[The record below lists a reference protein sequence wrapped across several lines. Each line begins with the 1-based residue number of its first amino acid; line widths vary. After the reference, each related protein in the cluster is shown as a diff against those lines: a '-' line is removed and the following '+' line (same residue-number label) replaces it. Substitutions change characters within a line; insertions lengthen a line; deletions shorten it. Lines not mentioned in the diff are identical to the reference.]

1 MFPVGTAW
9 RLPTISDHTFLFL
22 PQVLPFVIT
31 VCFFCCLT
39 TPSAPKQLVLP
50 LVLPIILPLVLH
62 IILPLVLPLD
72 LPLVLP
78 LVLSLVLPLVL
89 PLVFYL

>member
-31 VCFFCCLT
+31 VWFFCCLT
-39 TPSAPKQLVLP
+39 APSTPKQLVLP
-50 LVLPIILPLVLH
+50 LVLPIILPLVL
-62 IILPLVLPLD
+62 PLD
-72 LPLVLP
+72 LP
-78 LVLSLVLPLVL
+78 LVLSLVLPF
-89 PLVFYL
+89 VFYL